1 MNAIRLNTNLI
12 KSLSDVLFMTAS
24 EMMDAA
30 HIPCT
35 TWYAIRKKPE
45 DITIQYLLAIANG
58 LHIPV
63 RRFFSTEKETFIG
76 KRDDYITEP
85 YLECSYN
92 ADALQEM
99 VSSHADI
106 TWKKASDATGITYD
120 NLRKS
125 LLGDRKTP
133 VDRFLLACK
142 AFKIDPF
149 TILTDPNPE
158 AKKRKATVPVASPA
172 CSDEALRADVKELT
186 QQLAGLNAAVTDIS
200 KKYEELLKRHT
211 ALLERHNELE
221 RKYDEHFGCERPLMA
236 AEDSADNG

>member
-1 MNAIRLNTNLI
+1 MNAIRLNTKLI

-30 HIPCT
+30 QIPCT

-63 RRFFSTEKETFIG
+63 RRFFSTEKATIIG

-85 YLECSYN
+85 YQECIYD

-99 VSSHADI
+99 VDNHADI

-125 LLGDRKTP
+125 LLAVRKTP
-133 VDRFLLACK
+133 VTRFLTACE
-142 AFKIDPF
+142 AFNINPF
-149 TILTDPNPE
+149 TILIDPNPTPK
-158 AKKRKATVPVASPA
+158 KKRKTTVPAGSPA
-172 CSDEALRADVKELT
+172 GSDETLRAEVKALTGRLADMNATIADLT
-186 QQLAGLNAAVTDIS
+186 Q
-200 KKYEELLKRHT
+200 KYDDLMQRHT
-211 ALLERHNELE
+211 ALLDRHNQLE
-221 RKYDEHFGCERPLMA
+221 RKFNDFMGYGSMKV
-236 AEDSADNG
+236 AEDIGGDI

>member
-1 MNAIRLNTNLI
+1 MNAIRLNTKLI

-63 RRFFSTEKETFIG
+63 RRFFSTDKADVVG

-85 YLECSYN
+85 YLECSYD

-99 VSSHADI
+99 VSNHADI
-106 TWKKASDATGITYD
+106 TWKKASVATGITYD

-125 LLGDRKTP
+125 LLAVRKTP
-133 VDRFLLACK
+133 VVRFLTACK
-142 AFKIDPF
+142 ALGIDPF
-149 TILTDPNPE
+149 RILIDPNRE
-158 AKKRKATVPVASPA
+158 AAKKKGKAGAPRGLPASDTETLLAEVA
-172 CSDEALRADVKELT
+172 ALTRRLADM
-186 QQLAGLNAAVTDIS
+186 NAAVSDLAA
-200 KKYEELLKRHT
+200 KYK
-211 ALLERHNELE
+211 ALLDRHDRLE
-221 RKYDEHFGCERPLMA
+221 RRFDDYSGYSRPLMA
-236 AEDSADNG
+236 AEDGDQ